1 MHLLYS
7 LLHGALYAVGGFLLL
22 NCLYL
27 LFFAL
32 AGHRRV
38 RLPFL
43 HKRRLAAVPLHR
55 LCVLIPAYRE
65 DTVIL
70 ESARAALRHRYAG
83 FREVVVIADGLQ
95 AATVQALERL
105 GARVVVVSFERST
118 KGKALLHALE
128 ALPAARY
135 DVAVVLD
142 ADNVMGPDC
151 LTAINAAYAAGYRV
165 VQAHRTAKNQDTAFA
180 FLDACNEEINNHIY
194 RKGPFAVG
202 LSAALIGSGMAFDF
216 AYLRQLLTG
225 IGETVGEDKELDFR
239 IARDQ
244 HKICYLDGVF
254 VYDEKID
261 NAQVFTQQRTR
272 WLASQLEF
280 LRKYAGQGLGELL
293 RRGNVEFF
301 NKVVQ
306 TFLVPRSLLMA
317 VLGFFGLLSAVLTL
331 LVPAPVGPPL
341 LFWLG
346 LLGLLA
352 ATLFLSLPARLY
364 NQQLVRA
371 LTRLPYAIG
380 CMFLALLRVNRT
392 KTAFLATP
400 HKASNSSLPLHS

>member
-1 MHLLYS
+1 MLYNFF
-7 LLHGALYAVGGFLLL
+7 HVALYVIGGFLLL

-32 AGHRRV
+32 LGHRRV

-43 HKRRLAAVPLHR
+43 SRSRQQNAHLHR

-65 DTVIL
+65 DAVIL
-70 ESARAALRHRYAG
+70 ETAQAALRHRYAG
-83 FREVVVIADGLQ
+83 VREVVVIADGLQ
-95 AATVQALERL
+95 AGTVQRLERM

-118 KGKALLHALE
+118 KGKALLHALNH
-128 ALPAARY
+128 LPAHRY

-142 ADNVMGPDC
+142 ADNVMGPGC
-151 LTAINAAYAAGYRV
+151 LTAINAAYAAGYPV

-194 RKGPFAVG
+194 RKGPFALG
-202 LSAALIGSGMAFDF
+202 LSAALIGSGMAFDY

-244 HKICYLDGVF
+244 HKICYLDQVY

-280 LRKYAGQGLGELL
+280 LRKYAGEGLVQLL
-293 RRGNVEFF
+293 RHGNGEFF
-301 NKVVQ
+301 HKSLQ

-317 VLGFFGLLSAVLTL
+317 VLGAFFLLSVALALT
-331 LVPAPVGPPL
+331 VPVGPPVA
-341 LFWLG
+341 FWAG
-346 LLGLLA
+346 LLGLLGA
-352 ATLFLSLPARLY
+352 ALFISLPARLY

-371 LTRLPYAIG
+371 LTRLPYAIW
-380 CMFLALLRVNRT
+380 CMFRALLRVNRT
-392 KTAFLATP
+392 RTSFLATP
-400 HKASNSSLPLHS
+400 HKATNAAVPLQP